1 MVMRPCNSDVTRAW
15 NASTSHPH
23 VFARQCLV
31 VRGRRGVIVP
41 VTTAEALTMIG
52 GFAAADELVRLER
65 ELILRVTG
73 VRVGHLVS
81 VGGVRLKLSDGQ
93 RLPLGGASRRGG

>member
-15 NASTSHPH
+15 DASTSHRH

-31 VRGRRGVIVP
+31 VRGRRGVIVS

-52 GFAAADELVRLER
+52 WFAAADELVRFG
-65 ELILRVTG
+65 TG
-73 VRVGHLVS
+73 TDPPCHRRPRRISGLDHRVG
-81 VGGVRLKLSDGQ
+81 
-93 RLPLGGASRRGG
+93 RRGLA